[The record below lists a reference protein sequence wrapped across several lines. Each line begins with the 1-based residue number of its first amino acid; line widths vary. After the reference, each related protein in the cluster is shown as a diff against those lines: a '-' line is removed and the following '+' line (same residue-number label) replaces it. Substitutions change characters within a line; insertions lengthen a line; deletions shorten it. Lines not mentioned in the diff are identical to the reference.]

1 MTDDRLLAAKK
12 KFSRLLK
19 EIFQFDCA
27 DLDFGI
33 YRILAMRRTE
43 LERFLDDELLPQVEG
58 ILAAAAGDRVSV
70 QSELSKLESTLRD
83 AGIQDFSTSPKWNEL
98 KGKLAASPDVA
109 ALGREVFSDLTTFF
123 ARYYDEGDFMALPR
137 YKGDTYAIPY
147 DGSEVKLH
155 WANAD
160 QYYIK
165 TTEQH
170 ADYTAV
176 IEGVSGLDN
185 PRLRFRLAAAESDRD
200 NNKSTEKRR
209 YVLRSERPVEVEGS
223 ELTVWF
229 EFRRCHDGEGLKKPK
244 RGGGETVG
252 TGQAD
257 FNKLAERE
265 ILACVPSNWQVALTK
280 KALQNPEKY
289 TVLGYQLYRYTKK
302 NTSDYFIHKDLGGF
316 LRREL
321 DFFIKNE
328 VLFLDDI
335 EGRTSA
341 EIDVA
346 LQKVKAIRAVG
357 GKIIEWLAQIEDLQ
371 RSLYLKQKF
380 VLRSHMIVSLDLL
393 SEELKKAACANP
405 EQVAV
410 WKDTCGSEAASSE
423 PCLPVDTRLFSP
435 AFRSRVL
442 TQLGGR
448 ADGVLINGDNAQ
460 AIRLCERRW
469 LKDMDCIYLDPPY
482 NTSEE
487 TFIYK
492 NEYRHSSWLAMIAHR
507 VQSAAGLIA
516 EHGVLLLTIDDEEF
530 ARVKLV
536 LDGVFGP
543 DRFIGTIAVQTNPRG
558 RGINSHFATSHDY
571 IIAYALDPTKVSIA
585 DQPLTDEQRAGYGH
599 GEDDTSYRLLP
610 FRRSGG
616 LSTPDERPNS
626 EFALWYSPG
635 TDAIVAI
642 GGERSTPYPATYVEA
657 EVLTLH
663 AGQVQRHSVDEAHA
677 ILPSDVVRIL
687 PVDSKGQR
695 RVWRWSARE
704 KILKAA
710 AAGDF
715 VVKSGRNGDYSV
727 QLKDFIKGGRKP
739 KTMWVD
745 SKYDGSS
752 HGTNVLADILG
763 SRRAFGYPKSIHAT
777 RDALHA
783 IVGDMQEA
791 LVADFFGGSGTTAHA
806 VLQLND
812 LDDGNR
818 RFVVAEMGEYFESV
832 TVPRVMRCAY
842 SDAWKDGNPTST
854 RRVSYAISV
863 ITLESYDDTLENVT
877 LQRDP
882 KLGEL
887 FKNNDPLR
895 EDYTLRY
902 MLNLEAEGSLLSL
915 QRFRKPWDY
924 TIKVRRDGVVQ
935 DSPVDLV
942 ETFNYLIGLRVRRY
956 DTYDQEGLLFVIG
969 TDPDGR
975 RVIIVW
981 RDCDLWPNDRLE
993 EKCRQAFESFRP
1005 DEFDLVYVNGDNH
1018 LPIIKTGEES
1028 WKVNLIEET
1037 FHARMFD
1044 TSDVE

>member
-58 ILAAAAGDRVSV
+58 ILAAAAGDRAPV
-70 QSELSKLESTLRD
+70 QSELTKLEDQLR
-83 AGIQDFSTSPKWNEL
+83 GMGVSDFNGVPKWNEL

-109 ALGREVFSDLTTFF
+109 VLAREVFSDLTTFF

-176 IEGVSGLDN
+176 IDGVSGLDK
-185 PRLRFRLAAAESDRD
+185 PRLCFRLAAAESDRD

-209 YVLRSERPVEVEGS
+209 YVLRSESPVEVEGNQ
-223 ELTVWF
+223 LTLWF
-229 EFRRCHDGEGLKKPK
+229 EYRVPDPGNGRQPTQNALCE
-244 RGGGETVG
+244 ETEKAVLAAVPQ
-252 TGQAD
+252 TWQA
-257 FNKLAERE
+257 
-265 ILACVPSNWQVALTK
+265 ALTR
-280 KALQNPEKY
+280 KASQNPEKY

-357 GKIIEWLAQIEDLQ
+357 GKIIDW
-371 RSLYLKQKF
+371 
-380 VLRSHMIVSLDLL
+380 
-393 SEELKKAACANP
+393 
-405 EQVAV
+405 
-410 WKDTCGSEAASSE
+410 
-423 PCLPVDTRLFSP
+423 
-435 AFRSRVL
+435 L
-442 TQLGGR
+442 TQLEDFQKRLFLKEKVIFETSWIVPVSLVPDDLLAAVVSNEDQRKQWEARFRIDRIAGDLATTGYSVPLSER
-448 ADGVLINGDNAQ
+448 FIRENPSLPLDTALFPYAFTCRVLAGIEEELVSNAALLVHGENLQ
-460 AIRLCERRW
+460 AIRLLSMRYAGGIES
-469 LKDMDCIYLDPPY
+469 IFIDPPY
-482 NTSEE
+482 NTGNDG
-487 TFIYK
+487 FVYK
-492 NEYRHSSWLAMIAHR
+492 DGYPESSWLALMRDR
-507 VQSAAGLIA
+507 VAAGR
-516 EHGVLLLTIDDEEF
+516 ELLSAQGSFSVTIDRNQG
-530 ARVKLV
+530 ARLRV
-536 LDGVFGP
+536 LCDTAFGP
-543 DRFIGTIAVQTNPRG
+543 DNFVAEIAWQKLYTIKNSAKYLSEMWDSILLYARDKGGWLPHKLARSEAQDEAYGNPDDDSNGPWISNALQARNYYSAGIYEIQCPGG
-558 RGINSHFATSHDY
+558 RVIEG
-571 IIAYALDPTKVSIA
+571 P
-585 DQPLTDEQRAGYGH
+585 P
-599 GEDDTSYRLLP
+599 
-610 FRRSGG
+610 
-616 LSTPDERPNS
+616 
-626 EFALWYSPG
+626 PG
-635 TDAIVAI
+635 TYWRTSEQSFWELDK
-642 GGERSTPYPATYVEA
+642 
-657 EVLTLH
+657 
-663 AGQVQRHSVDEAHA
+663 
-677 ILPSDVVRIL
+677 
-687 PVDSKGQR
+687 KG
-695 RVWRWSARE
+695 RVWW
-704 KILKAA
+704 
-710 AAGDF
+710 G
-715 VVKSGRNGDYSV
+715 
-727 QLKDFIKGGRKP
+727 
-739 KTMWVD
+739 
-745 SKYDGSS
+745 
-752 HGTNVLADILG
+752 
-763 SRRAFGYPKSIHAT
+763 
-777 RDALHA
+777 
-783 IVGDMQEA
+783 
-791 LVADFFGGSGTTAHA
+791 
-806 VLQLND
+806 
-812 LDDGNR
+812 
-818 RFVVAEMGEYFESV
+818 
-832 TVPRVMRCAY
+832 
-842 SDAWKDGNPTST
+842 KDGNAIPRIKKYLKEMDEGIVPVDYWLHQFAGTNAESKT
-854 RRVSYAISV
+854 ETRDLLGIEVTGLTPKPVKLMRRVVEMTSRDGVVLDYFAGSGATGEAVLRQNEADGGGRTFILVECGDYFDGVLVPRLTRANYARKWKAGFPDDVVDTPRLLKV
-863 ITLESYDDTLENVT
+863 IRLESYDDSLENV
-877 LQRDP
+877 
-882 KLGEL
+882 EL
-887 FKNNDPLR
+887 VRPDAGALFERSSLR

-902 MLNLEAEGSLLSL
+902 MLNLEVEGSLLNL

-942 ETFNYLIGLRVRRY
+942 ETFNYLIGLRVKRY
-956 DTYDQEGLLFVIG
+956 DTYGQEGLLFVIG
-969 TDPDGR
+969 TDPEGR

>member
-33 YRILAMRRTE
+33 YRILAMRRAE

-58 ILAAAAGDRVSV
+58 ILAAAAGDRASV

-83 AGIQDFSTSPKWNEL
+83 AGIQDFSSSPKWNEL

-109 ALGREVFSDLTTFF
+109 ALAREVFSDLTTFF

-176 IEGVSGLDN
+176 IDGVSGLDK

-209 YVLRSERPVEVEGS
+209 YLLRGESPVEVEGNQ
-223 ELTVWF
+223 LTLWF
-229 EFRRCHDGEGLKKPK
+229 EYRVPDPGNGRQPTQNALCE
-244 RGGGETVG
+244 ETEKTVLAAVP
-252 TGQAD
+252 QA
-257 FNKLAERE
+257 
-265 ILACVPSNWQVALTK
+265 WQAVLTR
-280 KALQNPEKY
+280 KASQNPEKY

-357 GKIIEWLAQIEDLQ
+357 GKIIDWLAQIEDFQ
-371 RSLYLKQKF
+371 KQLFCKRKF
-380 VLRSHMIVSLDLL
+380 VTKTNWMIPLALVPDRFLDDVCRNDGQREEWIANLRIDSVSGDLFTVAFTKPLSLEFLRAHPSLMINT
-393 SEELKKAACANP
+393 AHFP
-405 EQVAV
+405 
-410 WKDTCGSEAASSE
+410 
-423 PCLPVDTRLFSP
+423 P
-435 AFRSRVL
+435 AFVQEVL
-442 TQLGGR
+442 AGLDEMDDKWSGLLLHGENWQALNLIEGR
-448 ADGVLINGDNAQ
+448 FNGQ
-460 AIRLCERRW
+460 VTSVFI
-469 LKDMDCIYLDPPY
+469 DPPY
-482 NTSEE
+482 NTGVDG
-487 TFIYK
+487 FPYK
-492 NEYRHSSWLAMIAHR
+492 DNYQHSSWLSMMR
-507 VQSAAGLIA
+507 DRLIA
-516 EHGVLLLTIDDEEF
+516 GRKLMSREALFFATIDFVEVSRLRLLCDAVLGDENFVADVAWEKRYTRSNNAKLF
-530 ARVKLV
+530 YSLKDTVLVYRASREVSLLREPRSDKSRGNYTNPDGDPRGPWISSSYVNPATKAQRPNLVYEIENPFTGQSIEHPTHAWKYGRETHRAHVSEDRLYWGSDGGYQYPRLKSFLSEAKDGMVPVDLWSYKDTGTTDDGGNVLKAKFGSAVFDNPKPPSLVRRAIQLDTTTSGRMLV
-536 LDGVFGP
+536 LDF
-543 DRFIGTIAVQTNPRG
+543 
-558 RGINSHFATSHDY
+558 FA
-571 IIAYALDPTKVSIA
+571 
-585 DQPLTDEQRAGYGH
+585 
-599 GEDDTSYRLLP
+599 
-610 FRRSGG
+610 
-616 LSTPDERPNS
+616 
-626 EFALWYSPG
+626 
-635 TDAIVAI
+635 
-642 GGERSTPYPATYVEA
+642 
-657 EVLTLH
+657 
-663 AGQVQRHSVDEAHA
+663 
-677 ILPSDVVRIL
+677 
-687 PVDSKGQR
+687 
-695 RVWRWSARE
+695 
-704 KILKAA
+704 
-710 AAGDF
+710 
-715 VVKSGRNGDYSV
+715 
-727 QLKDFIKGGRKP
+727 
-739 KTMWVD
+739 
-745 SKYDGSS
+745 
-752 HGTNVLADILG
+752 
-763 SRRAFGYPKSIHAT
+763 
-777 RDALHA
+777 
-783 IVGDMQEA
+783 
-791 LVADFFGGSGTTAHA
+791 GSGTTGDAVIDLARESESNAAFILVEMGAHFDA
-806 VLQLND
+806 VL
-812 LDDGNR
+812 
-818 RFVVAEMGEYFESV
+818 
-832 TVPRVMRCAY
+832 VPRLMKAAFA
-842 SDAWKDGNPTST
+842 SEWKEGMPST
-854 RRVSYAISV
+854 VASPLSGPIKCQY
-863 ITLESYDDTLENVT
+863 LESYDDALENIELV
-877 LQRDP
+877 RPDS
-882 KLGEL
+882 GEL
-887 FKNNDPLR
+887 FGSSALR

-902 MLNLEAEGSLLSL
+902 MLNLEAEGSLLNL

-956 DTYDQEGLLFVIG
+956 DTYGQEGLLFVIG

>member
-1 MTDDRLLAAKK
+1 MSMSTEPRQRLEAAKTR
-12 KFSRLLK
+12 FSKLLK

-43 LERFLDDELLPQVEG
+43 LERFLDEELLPQVEG
-58 ILAAAAGDRVSV
+58 ILSEAAGGRAEVKA
-70 QSELSKLESTLRD
+70 ELQKVEAGLKD
-83 AGIQDFSTSPKWNEL
+83 AGINDYASSPKWAVLSAKLNETPEIE
-98 KGKLAASPDVA
+98 GLA
-109 ALGREVFSDLTTFF
+109 REVFSDLTTFF

-170 ADYTAV
+170 SDYTAV
-176 IEGVSGLDN
+176 LDGVMGLEK
-185 PRLRFRLAAAESDRD
+185 PRLRFRLAAAEADRD
-200 NNKSTEKRR
+200 NNKSSEKRR
-209 YVLRSERPVEVEGS
+209 YVLREQDPVELGEG
-223 ELTVWF
+223 EVTAWF
-229 EFRRCHDGEGLKKPK
+229 EYRAPNA
-244 RGGGETVG
+244 
-252 TGQAD
+252 GQSKQPTQKD
-257 FNKLAERE
+257 LCAEAE
-265 ILACVPSNWQVALTK
+265 KAILAAVPALWQGALTK
-280 KALQNPEKY
+280 KAQQHPDKY
-289 TVLGYQLYRYTKK
+289 TTLGYQLYRYTKK

-335 EGRTSA
+335 EGRTAA
-341 EIDVA
+341 EIEVA
-346 LQKVKAIRAVG
+346 LQKVKAIRSVG
-357 GKIIEWLAQIEDLQ
+357 GKIVDWLAQIEDLQ
-371 RSLYLKQKF
+371 RSLYLKRKF

-393 SEELKKAACANP
+393 SEDLKQEARANA
-405 EQVAV
+405 EQVAA
-410 WKDTCGSEAASSE
+410 WKDICGSQAASSE

-435 AFRSRVL
+435 SFRDRVL
-442 TQLGGR
+442 ALLGGR
-448 ADGVLINGDNAQ
+448 MDGVLINGDNAQ

-469 LKDMDCIYLDPPY
+469 SNDIDCIYLDPPY

-507 VQSAAGLIA
+507 VRSAARLLA
-516 EHGVLLLTIDDEEF
+516 ESGVLLLTIDDEEL
-530 ARVKLV
+530 ARVKLA

-571 IIAYALDPTKVSIA
+571 IIGYAVDPTKVSIV

-599 GEDDTSYRLLP
+599 GENEASFRLLP

-635 TDAIVAI
+635 TNAIVAV
-642 GGERSTPYPATYVEA
+642 GGERSAPYPATYLEA
-657 EVLTLH
+657 EVLSLH
-663 AGQVQRHSVDEAHA
+663 AGQLQRQSVDGARA
-677 ILPSDVVRIL
+677 ALPSDVVRIL

-704 KILKAA
+704 KILNAA

-715 VVKSGRNGDYSV
+715 VVKSGRGGDYSV

-783 IVGDMQEA
+783 IVGDTQDA

-806 VLQLND
+806 VFQLND
-812 LDDGNR
+812 MDDGAR
-818 RFVVAEMGEYFESV
+818 RFLIAEMGQYFESV

-842 SDAWKDGNPTST
+842 SDAWREGTPTST
-854 RRVSYAISV
+854 RRASYAVSV
-863 ITLESYDDTLENVT
+863 VALESYDDTLENVALSRET
-877 LQRDP
+877 AF
-882 KLGEL
+882 GGL
-887 FKNNDPLR
+887 FAENDALR

-902 MLNLEAEGSLLSL
+902 MLNSEAEGSFLNLE
-915 QRFRKPWDY
+915 RFRKPWDY
-924 TIKVRRDGVVQ
+924 TIKTRHDGVVQ
-935 DSPVDLV
+935 HSTVDLV
-942 ETFNYLIGLRVRRY
+942 ETFNYLIGLRVKRY
-956 DTYDQEGLLFVIG
+956 DTYGHEGLLFVIG
-969 TDPDGR
+969 RDPEER
-975 RVIIVW
+975 RVMVVW
-981 RDCDLWPNDRLE
+981 RDCDQWPNDKLE

-1018 LPIIKTGEES
+1018 LPIIKSGEES

-1037 FHARMFD
+1037 FHERMFD
-1044 TSDVE
+1044 TSDIE